1 MNYLIFITFMKN
13 KFQTL
18 LNEQNVTSVEYVFIT
33 RSHIALTNF
42 PDYWTNSFMVAILN
56 AFLFKSETVFSK
68 KRKFWKNRNAF
79 IEVYEFI
86 ICEKVKFYLFIY

>member
-33 RSHIALTNF
+33 RSHIALKNF
-42 PDYWTNSFMVAILN
+42 PDY
-56 AFLFKSETVFSK
+56 
-68 KRKFWKNRNAF
+68 
-79 IEVYEFI
+79 
-86 ICEKVKFYLFIY
+86 